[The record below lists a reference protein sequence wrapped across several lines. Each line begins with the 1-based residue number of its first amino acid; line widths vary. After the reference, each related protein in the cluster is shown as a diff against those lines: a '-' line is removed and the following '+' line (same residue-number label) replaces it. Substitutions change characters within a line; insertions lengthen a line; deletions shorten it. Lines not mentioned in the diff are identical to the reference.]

1 MVGILELTEG
11 RGRPE
16 TERVGLQGLELL
28 RVRVPAPDKLSGKRL
43 ARRVDRGAKVLAR
56 AGVRRVL
63 TAAGFPH
70 WEILARRGLE
80 PVDTAPFCQDA
91 AAPLALAAL
100 VRQGTAPERGTVCL
114 WAPAVSA
121 ALLRAAEALCPRV
134 RFLGVEVPGE
144 GERVARWLWREFG
157 AAAPGP
163 GLQADAAV
171 WFGPGGGEGRTVLR
185 LYGPAPDLA
194 GLAPML
200 PPAVAETGLDPL
212 PAAALLWEAGRLQ
225 REKIAF
231 SSIGQT

>member
-1 MVGILELTEG
+1 MVGILELAEG

-43 ARRVDRGAKVLAR
+43 ARRVDRGSKVLAR

-144 GERVARWLWREFG
+144 GET
-157 AAAPGP
+157 AAPGP